1 MKEENIDRATG
12 LKNKLDN
19 ARIWNDN
26 PSVEDI
32 RFVCKTRSDRDI
44 DYLVREGALGK
55 ENAELIMATVSLM
68 IKPAIEQQ
76 IKHLEEEIKK
86 LD

>member
-12 LKNKLDN
+12 LKNKLES
-19 ARIWNDN
+19 ARMWAEN
-26 PSVEDI
+26 PKAESI
-32 RFVCKTRSDRDI
+32 RIVSEKKSDRMLDS
-44 DYLVREGALGK
+44 LVKDGAIGK
-55 ENAELIMATVSLM
+55 ENAELMMATVALM